1 MQTERADVQGALLA
15 TQGVQVYFHF
25 LPTTEH
31 ANGRKEASRRYN
43 SILLPNDLAIP
54 GEEDLVW
61 GWGNK
66 REAQRAKT
74 MTGDKPPHI
83 RGWMAGEGTS
93 RKYYSL
99 WG

>member
-54 GEEDLVW
+54 GEEDLGV
-61 GWGNK
+61 GWG
-66 REAQRAKT
+66 EE
-74 MTGDKPPHI
+74 
-83 RGWMAGEGTS
+83 GEGGPGSCPGGGEKRVASGPFSGDT
-93 RKYYSL
+93 
-99 WG
+99 